1 MSFVTDDG
9 DRITEA
15 DHAAAIVE
23 GRGETNYAGSS
34 KVISIRLPSDIVVRA
49 QAMAHKSGKT
59 RNAMMCT
66 LLEVGLEEVR
76 QRLAPETL
84 QTLHE
89 IEQELFR
96 DEYSSAQSVEEA

>member
-9 DRITEA
+9 ERITEA

-23 GRGETNYAGSS
+23 GRGESNYIGPS
-34 KVISIRLPSDIVVRA
+34 KVISIRLPADIVVRA

-66 LLEVGLEEVR
+66 LLEVGLEQVR
-76 QRLAPETL
+76 ERLSDETL
-84 QTLHE
+84 GTLHD

-96 DEYSSAQSVEEA
+96 DEYQPAQVGQEA

>member
-9 DRITEA
+9 ERITEA
-15 DHAAAIVE
+15 DHAASIVE
-23 GRGETNYAGSS
+23 GRGVTNYVGPS
-34 KVISIRLPSDIVVRA
+34 KVISIRLPADIVVRA

-76 QRLAPETL
+76 GRLSDETVSA
-84 QTLHE
+84 LHE

-96 DEYSSAQSVEEA
+96 DEYQPLQAAEEA